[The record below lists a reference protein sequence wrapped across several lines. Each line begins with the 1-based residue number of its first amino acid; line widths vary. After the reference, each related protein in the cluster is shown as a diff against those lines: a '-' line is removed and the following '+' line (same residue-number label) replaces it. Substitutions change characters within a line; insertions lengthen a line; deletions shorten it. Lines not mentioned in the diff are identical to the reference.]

1 MTGRRSNT
9 LAAMVA
15 VVSLA
20 LAAAC
25 DPDAAKDKAKA
36 VGEQLAD
43 GAKDKAGELADGA
56 KDKAGEL
63 ADGAVDRGRQ
73 LWDGRKGELSDGA
86 KGLLAKGAEVEQGG
100 VAALITKGQQIAPV
114 AFDVAKTVNDSLEG
128 DVDIEP
134 IIQDLDDADAQAQL
148 DQRISDMPR
157 VETINGVQV
166 GFKDVS
172 QWDSGGR
179 ESESAY
185 LILWRAD
192 ERLIGLVYRSRSRVH
207 IDKLVAE
214 APRLIAAV
222 QGVL

>member
-1 MTGRRSNT
+1 M
-9 LAAMVA
+9 LAVA
-15 VVSLA
+15 SLVFA
-20 LAAAC
+20 LAC
-25 DPDAAKDKAKA
+25 EPDAAKDKARE
-36 VGEQLAD
+36 VGEQ
-43 GAKDKAGELADGA
+43 AKDKAGELGDQA

-63 ADGAVDRGRQ
+63 ADGAVDRGKQ
-73 LWDGRKGELSDGA
+73 LWAERKGELSDGA
-86 KGLLAKGAEVEQGG
+86 KGLLAKGAEVEEGG
-100 VAALITKGQQIAPV
+100 VAALLTKGQQIAPV
-114 AFDVAKTVNDSLEG
+114 AFDVAKTINSSLEG

-134 IIQDLDDADAQAQL
+134 IIQDLDDADAQQQL
-148 DQRISDMPR
+148 DARISDMPR

-179 ESESAY
+179 ETESAY

-192 ERLIGLVYRSRSRVH
+192 KRLIGLVYRSRSRVN
-207 IDKLVAE
+207 IDKLVEE